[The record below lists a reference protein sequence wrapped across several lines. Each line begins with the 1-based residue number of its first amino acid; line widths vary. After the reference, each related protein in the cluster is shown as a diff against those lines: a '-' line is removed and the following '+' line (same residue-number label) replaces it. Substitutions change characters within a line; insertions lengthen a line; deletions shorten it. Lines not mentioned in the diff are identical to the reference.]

1 LNPAS
6 PFHQRAVNVVAFN
19 GPGMTKTPDQMR
31 QQAQEYRNLHNY
43 MSGAVLTDAIE
54 QVALAL
60 ERAASELE
68 AELARMRG

>member
-1 LNPAS
+1 
-6 PFHQRAVNVVAFN
+6 
-19 GPGMTKTPDQMR
+19 MTKTPDQMR
-31 QQAQEYRNLHNY
+31 QQAQEYRSLHNH

-68 AELARMRG
+68 AELARFGG

>member
-1 LNPAS
+1 
-6 PFHQRAVNVVAFN
+6 
-19 GPGMTKTPDQMR
+19 MTKTPDQMR

-68 AELARMRG
+68 AELARMRGEFTFYPDQEGPEFGA